1 MIFYFPDADPA
12 SVAFRRVHNLKEDNI
27 TVVNQVRIFFSKL
40 GILGNII
47 NQLKTVS
54 NHFVL
59 YLLFYTITPFLW
71 KYTASSGIQ
80 TWDLRHSLFLNVP

>member
-1 MIFYFPDADPA
+1 MIYFLDADPA

-27 TVVNQVRIFFSKL
+27 TVVNQVRIISRKL
-40 GILGNII
+40 GILRNII

-59 YLLFYTITPFLW
+59 YLLFMPLPLSCGNTLPQVGFKPGT
-71 KYTASSGIQ
+71 
-80 TWDLRHSLFLNVP
+80 